1 MLSLKTIA
9 RRIRTRLHDT
19 DGIAYDDDEI
29 VDVINCGI
37 RFIRRAIADIRPS
50 LLATIRRGVLQA
62 GEKNIAL
69 DVRPTK
75 IIHVTAGHKIIKSE
89 TNYFSEKIYH
99 NRKKIWHNYD
109 PIFTEVVTNYY
120 SEEGLRQTELAHV
133 IKFKSDKNGT
143 PKEFYLTGSQT
154 INFFPIP
161 DKETAYTILTVDDI
175 EELTIE
181 DKSPLNTEFDDFL
194 VEYATVR
201 LSIGNEY
208 DVTQETQVM
217 TNIYAQIQQI
227 LMPPPAG
234 VVVKNYW

>member
-9 RRIRTRLHDT
+9 KRIRTRLHDT
-19 DGIAYDDDEI
+19 DGIAYDDEEI
-29 VDVINCGI
+29 IDVINCGI

-50 LLATIRRGVLQA
+50 LLATIRRGVLQV
-62 GEKNIAL
+62 GEKSIVL
-69 DVRPTK
+69 EVRPTK
-75 IIHVTAGHKIIKSE
+75 IIHVTAGDEIINSE

-120 SEEGLRQTELAHV
+120 SEKGLRQTELAHV
-133 IKFKSDKNGT
+133 IKFKTDKDGT
-143 PKEFYLTGSQT
+143 PKEFYLTGTQT

-208 DVTQETQVM
+208 DMTQETQTM

-227 LMPPPAG
+227 LLPPPVG
-234 VVVKNYW
+234 VIVKNYW